1 MSPKINSPKADTS
14 YLLLCTSSK
23 VAVALDTSR
32 AVAASALVEEE
43 EAKWQIPFHI
53 ISPAQ
58 CRYHWMS
65 LTGRCYKCEGRG
77 FVHDSSMDHD
87 KVDHKDDSK

>member
-1 MSPKINSPKADTS
+1 MSPKINSPKADTY

-32 AVAASALVEEE
+32 AVAASALVEE